1 MKRFRLVSPL
11 LALVLAL
18 SLTASAASQTGSIT
32 VHFTIH
38 DAPVSGASFSA
49 YRVADADDA
58 GSLTPVPP
66 YSGYP
71 VALKST
77 AWKDLADTYAGY
89 TRRDQLTA
97 SASGVTD
104 ENGELTF
111 SGLTPGLYLILG
123 DRVVFDGGSYQPA
136 PLLVDIPDR
145 SDTPLRFDVFA
156 EVKIEIK
163 PPVGTFVTR
172 KVLKI
177 WDDKGSESAR
187 PKEVTVQLLC
197 DGKVYDTVTLNADN
211 EWRYTWEELDD
222 AYDWQVVEKELS
234 DYTVRVGRSGATFTV
249 TNTRV
254 TPVTPVT
261 PGKPTPKPTL
271 PQTGQLWWPVPLL
284 LLAGLG
290 LLIVGLRHR
299 RTKHEK

>member
-1 MKRFRLVSPL
+1 MKRFRLVSLL
-11 LALVLAL
+11 LALALAL
-18 SLTASAASQTGSIT
+18 GLTASAAGQTGSIT
-32 VHFTIH
+32 VHFAIKGT
-38 DAPVSGASFSA
+38 PVPGTSFSA

-71 VALKST
+71 VALKDA

-104 ENGELTF
+104 EKGELTF

-123 DRVVFDGGSYQPA
+123 ERVIFDGGSYQPA

-145 SDTPLRFDVFA
+145 SDTPMRFDVSA
-156 EVKIEIK
+156 EVKTEIK
-163 PPVGTFVTR
+163 PPVGTTVTR

-187 PKEVTVQLLC
+187 PKQVTVQLLC
-197 DGKVYDTVTLNADN
+197 DGKLFDTVTLSADN
-211 EWRYTWEELDD
+211 DWRYTWDELDD

-254 TPVTPVT
+254 TPVTPV
-261 PGKPTPKPTL
+261 KPTPGKPTL

-284 LLAGLG
+284 ILVGLG
-290 LLIVGLRHR
+290 LLFAGLRQR
-299 RTKHEK
+299 RSKHEK